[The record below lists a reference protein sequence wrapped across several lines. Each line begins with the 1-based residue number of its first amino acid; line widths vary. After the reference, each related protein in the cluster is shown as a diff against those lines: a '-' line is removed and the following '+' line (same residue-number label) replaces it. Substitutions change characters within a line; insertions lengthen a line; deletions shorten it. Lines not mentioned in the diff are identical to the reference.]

1 MIFSLLLLLLVATH
15 ALRTGTARLSVRP
28 ATSRASVPPCMKGAQ
43 SRDDMLNQMQQI
55 EDRGKGAWTVSEPAA
70 APGMPEP
77 EPETVAQIHADADA
91 VFALLDLDGDERLTL
106 EELSWHLGGAG
117 YSQPAVDNIFS
128 TLCAD
133 SDCRISTISEEC
145 DDRTVSRDELRQCF
159 ERFATLREVPG
170 LVNTKEPSTKEL
182 TAEVERAADEL
193 FDAIDTDGDGQISKA
208 ELQARL
214 TKESAYSMRASD
226 KVFDAIDTNSDDKI
240 SRDELR
246 GGMVRYS
253 ALRLALGVGKPF
265 DNFGKADEDPG
276 AAPGEDTVEGEVRY
290 LW

>member
-1 MIFSLLLLLLVATH
+1 MLFSMLLLLLVGTH
-15 ALRTGTARLSVRP
+15 ALRAGTPRLSARP
-28 ATSRASVPPCMKGAQ
+28 ATARASVPPCMKGAA

-55 EDRGKGAWTVSEPAA
+55 EDKGKGAWTVSKPAA
-70 APGMPEP
+70 APAASAAPA

-91 VFALLDLDGDERLTL
+91 VFALLDLDGDEELTL

-117 YSQPAVDNIFS
+117 YSQPAVENIFS

-133 SDCRISTISEEC
+133 SECRIATVSEEC

-182 TAEVERAADEL
+182 VAEVERAADEL
-193 FDAIDTDGDGQISKA
+193 FDAIDADGDGQISKA

-214 TKESAYSMRASD
+214 SSGESAAYSMRASD
-226 KVFDAIDTNSDDKI
+226 KVFDAIDTDGNGRI

-246 GGMVRYS
+246 DGMVRYS

-265 DNFGKADEDPG
+265 DFGKASDEDQ
-276 AAPGEDTVEGEVRY
+276 GEGSVEGEVRY